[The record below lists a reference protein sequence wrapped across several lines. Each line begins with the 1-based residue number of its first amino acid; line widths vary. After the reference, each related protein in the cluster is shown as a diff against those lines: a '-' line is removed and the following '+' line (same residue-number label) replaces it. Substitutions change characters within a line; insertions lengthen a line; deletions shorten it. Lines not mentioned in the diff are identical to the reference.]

1 MSTIRK
7 NIVFIDNT
15 NENWVGDMNIHAK
28 TVDYI
33 RVPNTSQNHEP
44 TYTKDLAKTGN
55 QYAIRIRKSGTSNFV
70 NKGFDHKIANQLKK
84 WSRIP
89 THSPKYA
96 LFDWDGTIS
105 ATEGFS
111 LDVFDTIPNDLR
123 IPSACTPKIKFTS
136 PMMSFLLPNMRGG
149 TKSVRKKSRKTK
161 KHHHRQNMT
170 LQEMLDS
177 QEYQHDS
184 MRPLVMPSKEFLDD
198 MFVYLMRPERVK
210 MLRDLFRTLLSNGVR
225 VHIFTHNPYA
235 STANSYRQ
243 IFIEMMWRLFN
254 QRYVPFNQNSENQY
268 SREYKDRKGNLVK
281 IVESSSHLVSL
292 ISKEELDSMLH
303 STMDYT
309 NEGEPFLK
317 HNMMRVIGL
326 DATI

>member
-89 THSPKYA
+89 THSLKYA

-111 LDVFDTIPNDLR
+111 LDVFDTIPNDLLT
-123 IPSACTPKIKFTS
+123 PSACTPKIKFTS
-136 PMMSFLLPNMRGG
+136 PMMDFLLPNMRGG

-243 IFIEMMWRLFN
+243 IFIEIMWRMFN
-254 QRYVPFNQNSENQY
+254 ENSENQY

-292 ISKEELDSMLH
+292 ISREELDSMLH

-317 HNMMRVIGL
+317 RNMMRGIG
-326 DATI
+326 I